1 MGVRTDPAYLLF
13 RDAVFDG
20 VFFTGGPPGIS
31 FDFCHQ
37 QHRRTARHPV
47 RPRGHTALQDVCVR
61 SWSEEE
67 RKRVTHPCFQAKRVR
82 GRSQTCSEGW
92 TVPAPHMHLRRA
104 SSYFT

>member
-13 RDAVFDG
+13 RDPVLDG

-37 QHRRTARHPV
+37 QHRRTAHPV

-61 SWSEEE
+61 SRSEEE
-67 RKRVTHPCFQAKRVR
+67 RKRVTQLCF
-82 GRSQTCSEGW
+82 
-92 TVPAPHMHLRRA
+92 
-104 SSYFT
+104 